1 MNLRS
6 FFCSLAVTGTLAA
19 SALAHCQIPC
29 GIYDDAARFKALAE
43 HITTIEKSITE
54 ITALSGKDKLTP
66 TEQNQLVR
74 WVSNKESHANEFADI
89 VTKYFLQQRIK
100 PAPAGDAKAEAA
112 SAVHLKL
119 LHQMLVGAMKCKQN
133 ADAATTASLKTALD
147 AFEKAYNA
155 K

>member
-74 WVSNKESHANEFADI
+74 WVSNKESHA
-89 VTKYFLQQRIK
+89 
-100 PAPAGDAKAEAA
+100 KAEAA

>member
-6 FFCSLAVTGTLAA
+6 FFCWLAITGVTLVSA
-19 SALAHCQIPC
+19 SAHCQIPC

-43 HITTIEKSITE
+43 HVTTIEKSIAE
-54 ITALSGKDKLTP
+54 IALLSAKAKLSAR
-66 TEQNQLVR
+66 EQNQLVR
-74 WVSNKESHANEFADI
+74 WVANKEQHADAFAEI

-100 PAPAGDAKAEAA
+100 PASPGDSKADAKVAA
-112 SAVHLKL
+112 HLTL
-119 LHQMLVGAMKCKQN
+119 LHKLLVGAMKCKQN
-133 ADAATTASLKTALD
+133 ADASVPASLRTTLA